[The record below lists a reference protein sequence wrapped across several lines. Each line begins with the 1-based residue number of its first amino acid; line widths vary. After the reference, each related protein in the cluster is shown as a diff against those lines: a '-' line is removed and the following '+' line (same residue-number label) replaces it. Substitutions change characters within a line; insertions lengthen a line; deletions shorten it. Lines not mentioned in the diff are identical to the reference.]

1 MQVTVQRTQ
10 DFMRLLHRDVVVVP
24 MAIGVFMIG
33 VWLVRSGRMH
43 DVAAQRAFFARLA
56 LYAIPPGLALLPCSA
71 ALGTTFDGSHQIG
84 LITPPTAATHKRR
97 APGGASVWTQGRTTS
112 RT

>member
-10 DFMRLLHRDVVVVP
+10 DFMRVLQGDVVVVP

-56 LYAIPPGLALLPCSA
+56 LYAIPTGLARSEEHSSELQSLMRISYAVFCLKKNKQPN
-71 ALGTTFDGSHQIG
+71 
-84 LITPPTAATHKRR
+84 TPPSIT
-97 APGGASVWTQGRTTS
+97 
-112 RT
+112 